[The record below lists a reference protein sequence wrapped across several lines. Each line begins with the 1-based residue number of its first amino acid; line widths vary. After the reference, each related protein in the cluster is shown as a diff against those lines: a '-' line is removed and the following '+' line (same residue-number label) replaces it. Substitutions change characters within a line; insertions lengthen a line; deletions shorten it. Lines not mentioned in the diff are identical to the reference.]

1 MYRIHFDPKIGRFI
15 VQVLAFGF
23 IWVSVQK
30 LADSNDKT
38 EPLTFTQFD
47 EATSHVKTIGLD
59 KLYRDKSENQ
69 FRAHMTGRR
78 FELMTDS
85 DGNEVSYHA
94 FGKRMSQADLH
105 AAGKAASEKFYT
117 GPGVQ
122 HG

>member
-23 IWVSVQK
+23 IWVSVNK

-38 EPLTFTQFD
+38 EPLTFIQFD
-47 EATSHVKTIGLD
+47 QATNHVKTIGLD

-69 FRAHMTGRR
+69 FRIHMNGKGFERMADADGRVMHER
-78 FELMTDS
+78 
-85 DGNEVSYHA
+85 
-94 FGKRMSQADLH
+94 
-105 AAGKAASEKFYT
+105 FYT